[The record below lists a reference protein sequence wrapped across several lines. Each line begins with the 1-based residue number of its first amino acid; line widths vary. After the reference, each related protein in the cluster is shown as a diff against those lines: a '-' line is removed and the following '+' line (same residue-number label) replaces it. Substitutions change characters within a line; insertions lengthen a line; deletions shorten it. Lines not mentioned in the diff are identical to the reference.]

1 MRKGKK
7 GRIRRLSVDESAPNE
22 AQKKVEDAIRLYRQ
36 QRQAGAGGAVEKK
49 A

>member
-7 GRIRRLSVDESAPNE
+7 GRIRRLSVDEAAPNE

-36 QRQAGAGGAVEKK
+36 QRDANAGRSVEKK